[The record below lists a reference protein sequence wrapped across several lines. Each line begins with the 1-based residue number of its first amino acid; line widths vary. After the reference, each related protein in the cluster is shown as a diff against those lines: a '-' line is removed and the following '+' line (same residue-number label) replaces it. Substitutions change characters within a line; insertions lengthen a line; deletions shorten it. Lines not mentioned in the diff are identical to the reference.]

1 MDDSRKWWK
10 ARNNRAQ
17 VAHVPH
23 TIVTPFNPMLD
34 SNDIFTNPVYAKGYD
49 KRSTS
54 QSQNYSM
61 QVSYYTTYYK
71 NNT

>member
-10 ARNNRAQ
+10 ARNSRSQ

-34 SNDIFTNPVYAKGYD
+34 SNDVFTNPVYAKGYD
-49 KRSTS
+49 KRSNS
-54 QSQNYSM
+54 QSQNYSL
-61 QVSYYTTYYK
+61 QVS
-71 NNT
+71 

>member
-1 MDDSRKWWK
+1 
-10 ARNNRAQ
+10 

-49 KRSTS
+49 KRSAS
-54 QSQNYSM
+54 QSQNYT
-61 QVSYYTTYYK
+61 QVSKIYCWIMLWVILFMLHVYLITCMINY
-71 NNT
+71 